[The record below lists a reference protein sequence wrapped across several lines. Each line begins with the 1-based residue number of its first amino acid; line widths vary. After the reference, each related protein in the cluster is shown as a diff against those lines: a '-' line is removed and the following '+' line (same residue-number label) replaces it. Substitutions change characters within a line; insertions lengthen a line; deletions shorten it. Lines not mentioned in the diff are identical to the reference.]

1 MSNAFEHPYVFNPL
15 TDIDY
20 SEDAVVSKTIIK
32 KPTGNITLFTFAA
45 GEGLS
50 EHSTPHDAMI
60 QVFDGE
66 ADITIADKEFKLS
79 TGECIILPADVPH
92 SVKANVRF
100 KMMLTML
107 KNI

>member
-1 MSNAFEHPYVFNPL
+1 MSNIFEHSYVFNPFQ
-15 TDIDY
+15 DINY
-20 SEDAVVSKTIIK
+20 AEEAVVSKTIIK
-32 KPTGNITLFTFAA
+32 KPTGNITIFAFDA
-45 GEGLS
+45 GEELS

-60 QVFDGE
+60 QVLDGE
-66 ADITIADKEFKLS
+66 AEITIAEKEFKLS